1 MLPQCSRS
9 AQFAIHLKVCE
20 HRIFQRAP
28 VQRVVPLGRSGGR
41 PARKREI
48 QAIVQQIAEL
58 SRSDTTI
65 EKYYDEF
72 LNKVVAA
79 LAAAGGAVWTLSPGG
94 LQLTYQINL
103 RSTGLVENPIGQ
115 EQHGRLLQ
123 KTLTSE
129 EGLLVAPH
137 SGSAMGVDDG
147 DEHAAA
153 NPTDYLLVLVPVHN
167 DQGPQGVVE
176 VFQRPGARP
185 ATQRGYL
192 RFMQQTCDLAGEFL
206 RGRRLRHLAEK
217 QSLWEQLE
225 SFTRTAHE
233 TLDVREA
240 AYTIA
245 NEGRRLIG
253 CDRVS
258 VAIQRG
264 SRCTVEAVSGQDTFD
279 KRSNVVTL
287 LNRLA
292 RAVTKTG
299 EDVWYT
305 GDTSNLAPQVEKT
318 LDAYV
323 DESHTKSMAIL
334 PLVKP
339 DRAVQEGQPNE
350 QTRREVIG
358 ALIVEQM
365 VDTTPSDGFAQRVE
379 VVRTHSATAIANA
392 LEHHSLFLMPLWKT
406 LGKATA
412 LFRGRTKWKTLTG
425 VVAAASLIMAAI
437 YYPKDFN
444 LEGDGSLKPVTLR
457 GVYARMDGE
466 ISDIHVGYNDVVQ
479 QGELLVEQKSLDLDM
494 EMRKLQGQVAEIG
507 EQITAA
513 LRQQNGRLSPA
524 DESELKFKLSEL
536 KAQRENYQSLIDK
549 RAEQIEMLKLTSP
562 IAGRVITGKSQIEQL
577 PNRPITRGQMLL
589 EVADLTGDWYLEVL
603 MPEQHMRF
611 VSEAWHEAKAEGQPL
626 EVTFYLATEPGEL
639 FTGYIENE
647 DDIDT
652 TAEARGDDGNTV
664 LLRVR
669 FKEGE
674 LARLRG
680 IIQGDPKVGT
690 EAIAKVHCGQK
701 SIGYVYLHDL
711 IDFLKAKVW
720 FRLW

>member
-1 MLPQCSRS
+1 M
-9 AQFAIHLKVCE
+9 
-20 HRIFQRAP
+20 
-28 VQRVVPLGRSGGR
+28 
-41 PARKREI
+41 
-48 QAIVQQIAEL
+48 QQIAEL
-58 SRSDTTI
+58 SRTDITV
-65 EKYYDEF
+65 EQFYDEF

-79 LAAAGGAVWTLSPGG
+79 LAAAGGAVWTLSAGG

-123 KTLTSE
+123 KTLASD

-137 SGSAMGVDDG
+137 SGSATGTDDA

-176 VFQRPGARP
+176 VFQRPGSRP

-192 RFMQQTCDLAGEFL
+192 RFLQQTCDLAGEFL

-287 LNRLA
+287 LNRVA

-305 GDTSNLAPQVEKT
+305 GDTSDMAPQVEKT
-318 LDAYV
+318 LEAYV
-323 DESHTKSMAIL
+323 DESNTKSMAIL
-334 PLVKP
+334 PLFKT
-339 DRAVQEGQPNE
+339 DRDAQEGQPNE
-350 QTRREVIG
+350 RKRREVIG
-358 ALIVEQM
+358 ALVVEQM
-365 VDTTPSDGFAQRVE
+365 VDTSPSEGFAQRVE

-392 LEHHSLFLMPLWKT
+392 LEHGSLFLMPLWKT
-406 LGKATA
+406 LGKATS
-412 LFRGRTKWKTLTG
+412 LFRGRTKWKTLAG
-425 VVAAASLIMAAI
+425 LVAAGALIFGAI

-444 LEGDGSLKPVTLR
+444 LEGQGSLKPFTLR

-466 ISDIHVGYNDVVQ
+466 ISDIHVGYNDP
-479 QGELLVEQKSLDLDM
+479 VEQGALLIEQRSLDLDQ
-494 EMRKLQGQVAEIG
+494 EMLKLQGQLEEIG
-507 EQITAA
+507 EQIIGA

-524 DESELKFKLSEL
+524 DDSELKFKISEL
-536 KAQRENYQSLIDK
+536 KAQQANYQSLIDK
-549 RAEQIEMLKLTSP
+549 RAEQIEMLKLYSP
-562 IAGRVITGKSQIEQL
+562 ITGRVITGKSQIEQL
-577 PNRPITRGQMLL
+577 PNRPITRGQALL

-603 MPEQHMRF
+603 MTEAHMRF
-611 VSEAWHEAKAEGQPL
+611 VTDAWHEAEAQGRPL
-626 EVTFYLATEPGEL
+626 QVTFYLATEPGEL
-639 FTGYIENE
+639 LTGYIESE

-652 TAEARGDDGNTV
+652 TAEARGEDGNTV
-664 LLRVR
+664 LLRVK
-669 FKEGE
+669 FDDGE
-674 LARLRG
+674 LARLRE
-680 IIQGDPKVGT
+680 IISGNPKVGT

-701 SIGYVYLHDL
+701 PIGYVYLHDL